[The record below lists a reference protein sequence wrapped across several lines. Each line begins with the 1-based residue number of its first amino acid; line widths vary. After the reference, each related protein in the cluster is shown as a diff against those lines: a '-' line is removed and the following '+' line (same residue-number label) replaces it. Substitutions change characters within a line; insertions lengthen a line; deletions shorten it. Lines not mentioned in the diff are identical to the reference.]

1 MAEPATR
8 ALALSMGDPAGIGP
22 DVALA
27 CYAAR
32 KEWQTPPFF
41 FIGDPDVLL
50 ARAEALGLCVPVR
63 GCEPEQAVS
72 IFDEALPVLPVTC
85 ISPVVAGAPDS
96 ANAGAVIEAI
106 EAAVSL
112 TRAGRTSAVVT
123 CPIAKSVLYDAGFAF
138 PGHTEFLADI
148 AARDGRGPYH
158 PVMLLSG
165 PKLNAVPVTIHI
177 PLKDVPAALTPDL
190 VYETCTITAR
200 DLRERFAIP
209 SPRLALAGLNPH
221 AGEGGALGL
230 EDDAIIRP
238 VVERLKAEGI
248 DAVGPL
254 PADTMFHDRA
264 RATYDV
270 AICMYHDQALIP
282 AKALGFDDSVNATL
296 GLPFIR
302 TSPDHGTAFPIA
314 GKGLAR
320 ADSLLA
326 ALQLAERLATASAGE
341 TR

>member
-1 MAEPATR
+1 MAGAAKR

-32 KEWQTPPFF
+32 KDWGTPPFL

-50 ARAEALGLCVPVR
+50 SRAAALHLSFPIRAADAESACDL
-63 GCEPEQAVS
+63 
-72 IFDEALPVLPVTC
+72 FDEALPVLPVAC
-85 ISPVVAGAPDS
+85 AAPVVAGAPDS

-106 EAAVSL
+106 ETAVAL

-148 AARDGRGPYH
+148 AARDGKGPYL

-177 PLKDVPAALTPDL
+177 PLKDVPAALTEAL
-190 VYETCTITAR
+190 VYDTAVITAR
-200 DLRERFAIP
+200 DLRDRFAIP

-238 VVERLKAEGI
+238 VVERLVAEGI
-248 DAVGPL
+248 RAVGPL
-254 PADTMFHDRA
+254 PADTLFHDRA
-264 RATYDV
+264 RETYDV

-314 GKGLAR
+314 GKGIAR

-326 ALQLAERLATASAGE
+326 ALKLADRLAASSSGAA
-341 TR
+341 R